1 MRKLFLLCI
10 LAVLLLVLG
19 QSIVEGAIPGQ
30 LMIDIK
36 HEYLPIYPAPNGQGI
51 IMTGL
56 ASIDSLNVLYQVH
69 TFDKLT
75 DDSWSATKGFYFL
88 KFPES
93 RELSE
98 TYSSYSSDDHVNL
111 VGYTGYREPDVTP
124 SDYYFPQ
131 QWGLTKIKCPEA
143 WRHTNGSRSIII
155 QIIDGGT
162 DYGHPDLVRNI
173 WQNLGEDTDGDG
185 HTIEW
190 DPAQNRWVL
199 DPGDLN
205 GHNDF
210 FQETT

>member
-1 MRKLFLLCI
+1 MKQLSFFLI
-10 LAVLLLVLG
+10 FVAYLG
-19 QSIVEGAIPGQ
+19 LSALTQAQDFVTGQ
-30 LMIDIK
+30 IMIDIK
-36 HEYLPIYPAPNGQGI
+36 HEYLPITPTPRGEGI
-51 IMTGL
+51 IETGVS
-56 ASIDSLNVLYQVH
+56 SIDSLNVLYGVYDFQTPVN
-69 TFDKLT
+69 T
-75 DDSWSATKGFYFL
+75 SSEVSRGFFLL
-88 KFPES
+88 KFPDS
-93 RELSE
+93 LNVDQVL
-98 TYSSYSSDDHVNL
+98 SSYLADIHINMGSLNYIRKPNL
-111 VGYTGYREPDVTP
+111 TP

-162 DYGHPDLVRNI
+162 DYGHPDLVHNI
-173 WQNLGEDTDGDG
+173 WQNLGEDRDGDG

-199 DPGDLN
+199 DPGDLD